1 MFRSAK
7 VEEVRSVYSLV
18 VKHVHWMDDV
28 GIRQWNV
35 TNYLEAYPLEYYEE
49 QQAAGRLYVL
59 ANREIVGAVVL
70 LEADERWNDRADDS
84 AYYVHNLATDPDV
97 KGAGREI
104 LKAIE
109 QLAVEQEKRYIRLDC
124 ATDNTFL
131 NSYYSS
137 MGYQFAGTC
146 EEGLYKGNRREK
158 EIR

>member
-7 VEEVRSVYSLV
+7 AEEVTCVFSLV
-18 VKHVHWMDDV
+18 EKRVHWMDET

-35 TNYLEAYPLEYYEE
+35 TNYLEAYPPKYYEE

-59 ANREIVGAVVL
+59 ANPKITGAVVL
-70 LEADERWNDRADDS
+70 LEADERWIDRAADP
-84 AYYVHNLATDPDV
+84 AYYVHNLATDPKV

-109 QLAVEQEKRYIRLDC
+109 QLASKQKKRYVRLDC
-124 ATDNTFL
+124 ATDNVFL
-131 NSYYSS
+131 NSYYSE
-137 MGYQFAGTC
+137 MGYQLAGTC